1 MRKGKR
7 NLRRCPLQTSCLTY
21 DFFALYQ
28 NLKNGDDSLQW
39 SGKPLVHVFEMS
51 GLKLNRDELMVIL
64 YEVEV
69 KLQEAITESIVDRIE
84 FYTNLS
90 IKLHNEMREIA
101 ERGL

>member
-1 MRKGKR
+1 MRK
-7 NLRRCPLQTSCLTY
+7 CPLQTSCPTY
-21 DFFALYQ
+21 EFFALYQ

-51 GLKLNRDELMVIL
+51 GLKLNRDEVMVLL